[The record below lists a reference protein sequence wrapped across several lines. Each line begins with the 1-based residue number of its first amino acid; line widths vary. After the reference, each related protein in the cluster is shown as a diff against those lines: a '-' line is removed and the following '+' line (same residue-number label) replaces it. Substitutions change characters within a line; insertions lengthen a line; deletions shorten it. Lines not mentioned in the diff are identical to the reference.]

1 MSALRAGSKVTWKFG
16 AGEATGTVLELI
28 EKRVTR
34 TLKGKKITR
43 NGTPDNP
50 AVLLEQADGDR
61 VLKRSSEL
69 EQSRATL

>member
-1 MSALRAGSKVTWKFG
+1 VSGLRAGSAVKWKFG
-16 AGEATGTVLELI
+16 AVEATGTVLELF
-28 EKRVTR
+28 EKRVSR
-34 TLKGKKITR
+34 TLKGKRITR

-69 EQSRATL
+69 ELE